1 MLNRMSL
8 RIAADSR
15 NWLRWPLMLA
25 MAAMLSACGFHLRGS
40 ANLPFSSLYMTF
52 APTSPLGIELKRNIV
67 ASDNTKVLSKA
78 EGADAILEVLS
89 ETREK
94 VILTTNSSGRPSEY
108 MLYYRLTF
116 RVTDAE
122 KKVMLAPTLITLKR
136 DISYNSSQELSKDAE
151 EVLLYRDMQS
161 DMVQQVLRRLAAIK
175 TAQPTQSEA
184 TPTATPAATSAVPS
198 AVTSTVTPPA
208 APVPTETPAQTPAVV
223 PAK

>member
-8 RIAADSR
+8 TMPASR
-15 NWLRWPLMLA
+15 NWLRWPVVLLIT
-25 MAAMLSACGFHLRGS
+25 AMLCACGFHLRGS

-67 ASDNTKVLSKA
+67 ASGNTKVLSKP
-78 EGADAILEVLS
+78 EGAEVTLGVLS

-116 RVTDAE
+116 HVTDAQNKE
-122 KKVMLAPTLITLKR
+122 LLAPTLITLKR

-161 DMVQQVLRRLAAIK
+161 DMVQQILRRLAAIK
-175 TAQPTQSEA
+175 TAQPTQ
-184 TPTATPAATSAVPS
+184 PAAAGPT
-198 AVTSTVTPPA
+198 TTPDVAPAAAPAA
-208 APVPTETPAQTPAVV
+208 APV
-223 PAK
+223 K